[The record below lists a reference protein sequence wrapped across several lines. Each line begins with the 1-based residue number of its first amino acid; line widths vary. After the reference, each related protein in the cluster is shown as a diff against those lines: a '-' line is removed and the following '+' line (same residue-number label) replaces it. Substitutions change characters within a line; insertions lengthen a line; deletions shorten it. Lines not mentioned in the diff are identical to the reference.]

1 MLATVQKHYT
11 ITSLE
16 PVDVLKIPDFST
28 IPEMHDRL
36 IVAETLRR
44 GASLIT
50 KDRYIT
56 GAAVVAVIW

>member
-11 ITSLE
+11 VSPLE
-16 PVDVLKIPDFST
+16 PVDVLKIPNLAS

-44 GASLIT
+44 GATLIT
-50 KDRYIT
+50 KDKHIIT
-56 GAAVVAVIW
+56 SGVVTVIW